1 VEGKLMVD
9 TRHRMIPKEVGQ
21 IYEDVARAA
30 GIDPAAPVQ
39 EAPLTAEEMA
49 AAAKQQA
56 KRKGKRQ
63 AQRQARKRTRGSRR

>member
-9 TRHRMIPKEVGQ
+9 TRHRLIPKEVGQ

-30 GIDPAAPVQ
+30 GIDPEAPVP
-39 EAPLTAEEMA
+39 EVPLTAEEMA
-49 AAAKQQA
+49 VAAKQQA

-63 AQRQARKRTRGSRR
+63 ARKRTRRSRR